1 MAEEKSSF
9 AEVYFESK
17 QWEKV
22 INSIEKKWDDIK
34 YRREFGG
41 IISATVFQD
50 VVDHFED
57 EKGPDGPW
65 SAWSKSYEKH
75 LQKIGRA
82 GNKKLQ
88 FSGKLRQRFTPN
100 KWRPAPDG
108 ILFYNNA
115 KTKSGFEYAEA
126 HNNGGSTS
134 GRPPKREFMWIS
146 AIGIKKMVDR
156 INEWLTED
164 K

>member
-1 MAEEKSSF
+1 MASEKTF
-9 AEVYFESK
+9 AEVYFESE

-22 INSIEKKWDDIK
+22 IKSIDKKWEDIK
-34 YRREFGG
+34 YRKEFGG

-50 VVDHFED
+50 VMDHFED
-57 EKGPDGPW
+57 EKGPDGAW
-65 SAWSKSYEKH
+65 AAWSKSYEKH
-75 LQKIGRA
+75 MQRIGRG

-88 FSGKLRQRFTPN
+88 FNGRLRQKFTPQ
-100 KWRPAPDG
+100 KWRAMPDG

-115 KTKSGFEYAEA
+115 KTKSGFAYAQA
-126 HNNGGSTS
+126 HDEGGSTN
-134 GRPPKREFMWIS
+134 GRPPKREFMWLS

-156 INEWLTED
+156 INEWLSED